1 MHPYSHLYGLE
12 LTKIESVITVHGLR
26 DDYGTAWKLNKKEHW
41 LGTWLFED
49 VPIRQLDFVYAI
61 DDSARIFKRGG
72 IKAEAQ
78 DLMREYLEK
87 RRNLPDTEI
96 DRPIVWVCHDIG
108 GSIVKEVLIE
118 ATRATKKED
127 YDDVETWQQIKD
139 TRRRIATLT
148 TAFISLDCPHRPR
161 PMERLEEE
169 IHGLMMLP
177 GPEINSGLMRKIKI
191 MAHQVNRTNIQFL
204 ETNFFSRIVNI
215 NVCYFMNID
224 EQENSKPTSNHM
236 TMPALEPDKTLG
248 GIDDQHVTGD
258 EIRHSIT
265 SNSQSVM
272 DPSSITIESPAV
284 PFNRYT
290 LTLNNMFELYWR
302 YAQVGI
308 NHLELMTGEK
318 FSRKIWTRYHDMLF
332 NQHYYSLKPNTSL
345 IHGQITLLSMM
356 PPRKM
361 PTTHMYR
368 EVKGEQKLPVLKW
381 IADQVTYKNFNESHG
396 PQVLHIEC
404 TAGDRPHASTLSQ
417 YFYSM
422 QELSSWET
430 SEFGNKTCFYFEFD
444 NFDVR
449 YNTIQSMLITFI
461 NEIAWRFWHNP
472 KDAPTI
478 RRVFENLSYHHNWS
492 LADLF
497 MLFTEVRK
505 CPSVRGFTLIL
516 GCWDN
521 CVQEERKWFLSK
533 VLEQHRRSDLDYR
546 LVVTTSGSEEFLKEN
561 IPKSQVLSLNNC
573 PVSIQGYA
581 LDDKYPPSGLRPLL
595 EDLFQER
602 PALKNIGETLEKVID
617 ECQGTPYLGYIILKW
632 VARFGRKGLASDI
645 ATAVEQL
652 RPITPDHILATIIEK
667 LSPKKQKL
675 ARVIYR
681 WVKYAMEP
689 LTIEA
694 LGHAVASSMPLDFPL
709 LVDVDCEGLLEKLDK
724 LFCGI
729 IILDGR
735 EIKFSHESFYSCS
748 AFSELGCDNKASGHG
763 ELAKACLNYLL
774 REEVLHNQY
783 SKFST
788 ENHGGGLD
796 KDLLFLPRDDLLD
809 YAVRTWATHYQL
821 SDQYRPVDLALQ
833 FLQNKQA
840 RDKWT
845 EAHYLLS
852 NPFTRIHRSYI
863 SPLPLMAA
871 LGLEDIVSRQIEE
884 DKDSKWFQED
894 CWLSITEAGRAGHT
908 AVLRKLLNLVQ
919 AQERWLQDAIYW
931 STFSGNENVMA
942 VLLEKVNSL
951 NSFSFPSSI
960 LPLASAAGLEDLVSA
975 ILKQSDHNLAEPNP
989 KIGNQTVLHGA
1000 IYWGRKIITRLLLD
1014 SGAEMN
1020 VQDDEGESPL
1030 QLSIKM
1036 GDPEIVQLILERQEN
1051 ISDDSKR
1058 GLSLI
1063 NATITAG
1070 EFAALRCILLAGADC
1085 NTGESEASS
1094 DELRYPIIHA
1104 ATYKRIGCLRLLLE
1118 NGADACIESE
1128 EGSLLYILSA
1138 IPQAIDI
1145 CHTLLQKGA
1154 LPHQCYLNKEML
1166 LNRALR
1172 ANNRRLIELLIE
1184 KGAQLDT
1191 TDTYRRAGRMTPL
1204 SFATTNCSFETLKFL
1219 LDKGADPNYVPDGG
1233 ESTLFVA
1240 VFRRCDSAK
1249 IELLLKRGADIHWK
1263 RWDGWTPL
1271 HAAYDTPDILLLLL
1285 EHGSDVNAKAEEG
1298 TILMMASRWNC
1309 PETVRLLVSRK
1320 IPSVD
1325 LNAKLDWDK
1334 DDSDYGKTALDLA
1347 IQNGHCECANI
1358 LLEAGV
1364 KIDVNSVA
1372 IKHIMGAVTD
1382 KNSEEE
1388 ALKLINHC
1396 LQRGMKLDGTDEMDK
1411 TALHY
1416 ITRSTPTSLIR
1427 FLIDWGCQPHA
1438 VDSDGLTPLAIAVR
1452 NNNIEVVKHLLNR
1465 GVRADV
1471 GAPGSGD
1478 ILHQALREKHRDPG
1492 DIITMLKALIDA
1504 GASPL
1509 QRSPNSE
1516 ESLLDIVMR
1525 DFEGSSL
1532 RKIYPFLVRKMGSG
1546 INMKGGQGVYPIIM
1560 AAKRREWELV
1570 ESLIRHKADCS
1581 VADSLGR
1588 RPVHFIAAMYSDED
1602 LVRLISKSG
1611 TDMQA
1616 PDSFGRTP
1624 LHLVAGFGYRYT
1636 LRALVSTLPKEFD
1649 VNVKDADGWTPLMWA
1664 CKLDA
1669 SNWGVVEDLV
1679 EMYNADISVTSTDGQ
1694 WSPLKLACFSD
1705 MEPETQELL
1714 KPLGGSGE
1722 GNSRDLD
1729 TYSGIMFEGWRC
1741 DSCFLFNLCFKC
1753 YPRRSEMHEVGHDF
1767 EEYRSPSVAG
1777 TEKAA
1782 ELEVDHVSGHNSQEE
1797 EEEEDDEGED
1807 DIEDEDE
1814 DDYDDDNNEDE
1825 EEDVDGGGDGDGDD
1839 I

>member
-1 MHPYSHLYGLE
+1 
-12 LTKIESVITVHGLR
+12 
-26 DDYGTAWKLNKKEHW
+26 
-41 LGTWLFED
+41 
-49 VPIRQLDFVYAI
+49 
-61 DDSARIFKRGG
+61 
-72 IKAEAQ
+72 
-78 DLMREYLEK
+78 
-87 RRNLPDTEI
+87 
-96 DRPIVWVCHDIG
+96 
-108 GSIVKEVLIE
+108 
-118 ATRATKKED
+118 
-127 YDDVETWQQIKD
+127 
-139 TRRRIATLT
+139 
-148 TAFISLDCPHRPR
+148 
-161 PMERLEEE
+161 
-169 IHGLMMLP
+169 
-177 GPEINSGLMRKIKI
+177 
-191 MAHQVNRTNIQFL
+191 
-204 ETNFFSRIVNI
+204 
-215 NVCYFMNID
+215 
-224 EQENSKPTSNHM
+224 
-236 TMPALEPDKTLG
+236 
-248 GIDDQHVTGD
+248 
-258 EIRHSIT
+258 
-265 SNSQSVM
+265 
-272 DPSSITIESPAV
+272 
-284 PFNRYT
+284 
-290 LTLNNMFELYWR
+290 
-302 YAQVGI
+302 
-308 NHLELMTGEK
+308 
-318 FSRKIWTRYHDMLF
+318 
-332 NQHYYSLKPNTSL
+332 
-345 IHGQITLLSMM
+345 
-356 PPRKM
+356 M
-361 PTTHMYR
+361 PTAHMYR
-368 EVKGEQKLPVLKW
+368 EVKGEHKLPVLEW
-381 IADQVTYKNFNESHG
+381 ITDQVAYKNFNESYG
-396 PQVLHIEC
+396 PQILHIEC
-404 TAGDRPHASTLSQ
+404 TAGDRPYTSNLSQ
-417 YFYSM
+417 YFHNM
-422 QELSSWET
+422 QDLSSWKT
-430 SEFGNKTCFYFEFD
+430 PEFRNKTCFYFEFD
-444 NFDVR
+444 EFDVR
-449 YNTIQSMLITFI
+449 YNTVQSMLITFI
-461 NEIAWRFWHNP
+461 NEIAWRFWHSP

-478 RRVFENLSYHHNWS
+478 RRVLENLSYHRNWS

-521 CVQEERKWFLSK
+521 CVQEERTWFLSK
-533 VLEQHRRSDLDYR
+533 VLEQHRRNDLDYQ
-546 LVVTTSGSEEFLKEN
+546 LVVTTSGPEEFLKEN
-561 IPKSQVLSLNNC
+561 MPKSQVLSLKNC
-573 PVSIQGYA
+573 PVSIQGYG
-581 LDDKYPPSGLRPLL
+581 LDDKYPPSGLKPLL
-595 EDLFQER
+595 EDLFQKR
-602 PALKNIGETLEKVID
+602 PALKNIGETLEQLID
-617 ECQGTPYLGYIILKW
+617 ECRGTPYLGYIILKW
-632 VARFGRKGLASDI
+632 LDRFGRSLLASDI
-645 ATAVEQL
+645 ATAVDQL
-652 RPITPDHILATIIEK
+652 RPVTPDHILATIIEK

-694 LGHAVASSMPLDFPL
+694 LGHAVAVSMPLDFPSL
-709 LVDVDCEGLLEKLDK
+709 LDVDCEDLLEKLDK

-735 EIKFSHESFYSCS
+735 EIKFSHESFYSSS
-748 AFSELGCDNKASGHG
+748 ALSEPGCDNNRELASGHG
-763 ELAKACLNYLL
+763 ELAKACLSYLL
-774 REEVLHNQY
+774 HEEVLRNNY

-788 ENHGGGLD
+788 DNHGGGLD
-796 KDLLFLPRDDLLD
+796 KCLLFLPRDDLLD
-809 YAVRTWATHYQL
+809 YAIRTWATHYQL
-821 SDQYRPVDLALQ
+821 
-833 FLQNKQA
+833 
-840 RDKWT
+840 
-845 EAHYLLS
+845 
-852 NPFTRIHRSYI
+852 
-863 SPLPLMAA
+863 MAA
-871 LGLEDIVSRQIEE
+871 LGLEDVVSRQIEE
-884 DKDSKWFQED
+884 EKDSNWFQED
-894 CWLSITEAGRAGHT
+894 CWLAITEAGRSGHA

-919 AQERWLQDAIYW
+919 VQERGLQDAIYW
-931 STFSGNENVMA
+931 STFSGNEKVMA
-942 VLLEKVNSL
+942 ILLEKVNSL

-960 LPLASAAGLEDLVSA
+960 LFLASAAGLEDLVSA
-975 ILKQSDHNLAEPNP
+975 ILKQSDDNLAEPNP
-989 KIGNQTVLHGA
+989 KVGNQTVLHIA
-1000 IYWGRKIITRLLLD
+1000 TYWGRKIITQLLLD
-1014 SGAEMN
+1014 SGADMN

-1030 QLSIKM
+1030 QLSIRM
-1036 GDPEIVQLILERQEN
+1036 GDPEIVQLFLKRQKD
-1051 ISDDSKR
+1051 ISDDPKL

-1070 EFAALRCILLAGADC
+1070 EFAAL
-1085 NTGESEASS
+1085 S
-1094 DELRYPIIHA
+1094 
-1104 ATYKRIGCLRLLLE
+1104 
-1118 NGADACIESE
+1118 
-1128 EGSLLYILSA
+1128 
-1138 IPQAIDI
+1138 
-1145 CHTLLQKGA
+1145 
-1154 LPHQCYLNKEML
+1154 
-1166 LNRALR
+1166 RALR
-1172 ANNRRLIELLIE
+1172 ANNLRLVELLIE
-1184 KGAQLDT
+1184 KGAQLNIA
-1191 TDTYRRAGRMTPL
+1191 DTYGRAEQKTPL
-1204 SFATTNCSFETLKFL
+1204 SLATTECSIETLKFL
-1219 LDKGADPNYVPDGG
+1219 LDKGADPNYVPDGA
-1233 ESTLFVA
+1233 ESTLFIA
-1240 VFRRCDSAK
+1240 AFKNCDSAK

-1271 HAAYDTPDILLLLL
+1271 HAAYDTPAMLLLLL

-1309 PETVRLLVSRK
+1309 PETVSLLVSRK

-1334 DDSDYGKTALDLA
+1334 DYSDYGKTALDLA

-1358 LLEAGV
+1358 LLEAGA

-1452 NNNIEVVKHLLNR
+1452 NNNIEAVKHLLNR

-1741 DSCFLFNLCFKC
+1741 DSCFLASRGQRYKCTTCTGEFNLCFKC

-1777 TEKAA
+1777 SESGSDESSSEAEKAA

-1797 EEEEDDEGED
+1797 EDEEEEEDDDG
-1807 DIEDEDE
+1807 IEDEDE
-1814 DDYDDDNNEDE
+1814 DDYDDDNNEE
-1825 EEDVDGGGDGDGDD
+1825 EEEVDGGGDGDGDD